1 MDSRTTLF
9 RAVGRTKYR
18 LSDCQLAETIE
29 SSDICFNTH
38 QLGVSGIELKKTFC
52 GHAPLKDYWERSTIS
67 I

>member
-29 SSDICFNTH
+29 SSDICFNIH
-38 QLGVSGIELKKTFC
+38 PIGVSGIELKNKLSVNELC
-52 GHAPLKDYWERSTIS
+52 
-67 I
+67 